1 MIRGGAIAQR
11 YARALF
17 GLGQERGDLPLLLG
31 ELDTLTDL
39 ALGDDELR
47 RVLFTPIHPRSE
59 RGSVL
64 GELVERLELS
74 KEVHAFSMLMVDQNR
89 TGYLSQIRD
98 ALRELVEQAAGRVT
112 AQLISARPLAQDEV
126 ERLREV
132 LSRRVN
138 AEVELQLEVDESLI
152 GGVIARVGD
161 LMLDGSVRTQLDS
174 LSMNLRR
181 GSP

>member
-1 MIRGGAIAQR
+1 MTRASAVAQR
-11 YARALF
+11 YAKALF
-17 GLGQERGDLPLLLG
+17 ALGQERGDMPVLPG
-31 ELDTLTDL
+31 EVDELTDL
-39 ALGDDELR
+39 VLGDDELR

-59 RGSVL
+59 RRGVL

-74 KEVHAFSMLMVDQNR
+74 KEVHAFSMLLVDENR
-89 TGYLSQIRD
+89 TGCLPEIRS

-112 AQLISARPLAQDEV
+112 AQLISARPLSDDEV
-126 ERLREV
+126 EHLREV

-138 AEVELQLEVDESLI
+138 AEVKLQLDVDESLI

>member
-1 MIRGGAIAQR
+1 MTPGGAIAQR

-17 GLGQERGDLPLLLG
+17 GLGQERGDLPVLLG

-39 ALGDDELR
+39 VLGDDELR

-59 RGSVL
+59 RGGVL

-74 KEVHAFSMLMVDQNR
+74 KEVHAFSMLLVDQNR
-89 TGYLSQIRD
+89 TGYLPQIRD

>member
-17 GLGQERGDLPLLLG
+17 GLGQERGDLPGLLR

-74 KEVHAFSMLMVDQNR
+74 KEVHAFSMLLVDQNR
-89 TGYLSQIRD
+89 TGYLPQIRD
-98 ALRELVEQAAGRVT
+98 ALISKQQANGAWHRGKMGT
-112 AQLISARPLAQDEV
+112 TSYETPMAIIILATPHRYIPIYQ
-126 ERLREV
+126 R
-132 LSRRVN
+132 
-138 AEVELQLEVDESLI
+138 
-152 GGVIARVGD
+152 
-161 LMLDGSVRTQLDS
+161 
-174 LSMNLRR
+174 
-181 GSP
+181 

>member
-1 MIRGGAIAQR
+1 M
-11 YARALF
+11 
-17 GLGQERGDLPLLLG
+17 LL
-31 ELDTLTDL
+31 
-39 ALGDDELR
+39 
-47 RVLFTPIHPRSE
+47 
-59 RGSVL
+59 
-64 GELVERLELS
+64 
-74 KEVHAFSMLMVDQNR
+74 VDQNR
-89 TGYLSQIRD
+89 MGYLPQIRD